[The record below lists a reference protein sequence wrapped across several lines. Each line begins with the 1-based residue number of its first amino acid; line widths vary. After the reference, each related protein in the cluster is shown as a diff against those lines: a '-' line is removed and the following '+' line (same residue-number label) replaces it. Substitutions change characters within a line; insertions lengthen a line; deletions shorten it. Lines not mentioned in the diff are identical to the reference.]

1 MPQAKIVS
9 DTKARMEKA
18 IEAVRNEMSHI
29 RTGKASPALLDIVRV
44 EYYGSKVPLNQV
56 ATVAAPEPRLL
67 TVQPWDPGVI
77 GDIEKAIQAS
87 DLGLTPNSDG
97 QVIRLSIPELSEDRR
112 KDLVRVI
119 RQLAEDGRISIR
131 NARRD
136 ANDSLKKL
144 EKSGDI
150 AEDVRYRTEKTVQ
163 ELTDDY
169 SKTVDNVLE
178 AKEAD
183 IMEV

>member
-1 MPQAKIVS
+1 MPQAKIAK
-9 DTKARMEKA
+9 DAKAQMDKA
-18 IEAVRNEMSHI
+18 IEAIQNEMSHI
-29 RTGKASPALLDIVRV
+29 RTGKASPSLLDIVRV

-56 ATVAAPEPRLL
+56 ATVAAPEARLL
-67 TVQPWDPGVI
+67 TVQPWDASVI

-97 QVIRLSIPELSEDRR
+97 QIIRLAIPDLTEDRR
-112 KDLVRVI
+112 KELVRVV
-119 RQLAEDGRISIR
+119 RKLAEDGRVSVR
-131 NARRD
+131 NARRE
-136 ANDSLKKL
+136 ANDALKKL

-150 AEDVRYRTEKTVQ
+150 AEDVRYRTEKTIQ
-163 ELTDDY
+163 ELTDEY
-169 SKTVDNVLE
+169 SKSVDEVLE